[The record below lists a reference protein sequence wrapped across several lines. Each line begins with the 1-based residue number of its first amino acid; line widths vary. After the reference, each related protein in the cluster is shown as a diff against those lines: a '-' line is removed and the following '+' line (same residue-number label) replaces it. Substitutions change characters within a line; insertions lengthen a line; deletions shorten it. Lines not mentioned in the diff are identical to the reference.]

1 MIFKYKALNRNGKKV
16 NGKIQALSLDLAKAN
31 LKSKSLFIV
40 DIKESKE
47 IKLFVREIDASELS
61 NICRNL
67 SLYLKAGISITYAL
81 NLIKANYDKKLFN
94 FLETISG
101 LIDEGNSF
109 YSALKEQKIFSLPA
123 FLIES
128 IKVAEDNG
136 ILPEVLMDLSHFLR
150 DKERVK
156 KEVVS
161 AMTYPMFIVIVAITM
176 LFFMVT
182 YLVPQITSVYTQTN
196 QDLPKLTEIV
206 INFSDFLKSNSNL
219 ILFSLIAFISSF
231 VFGLKHSIKFKTKI
245 DFFLL
250 KLPFFGNL
258 ILKDELAKFS
268 HILSLLSKNGV
279 NFTKAINLS
288 LNTLNNLVIKSY
300 FQNANK
306 KIVEGEKLSKSLS
319 SYKLPKNFIQAIILA
334 EETSQVKEVLSSLSE
349 NYFEDNRDKISRFL
363 TLIEPSLM
371 LIIGGFV
378 GVIISAMILPMFSM
392 DIGL

>member
-1 MIFKYKALNRNGKKV
+1 MIFKYKALDKNGKKV
-16 NGKIQALSLDLAKAN
+16 SGKIQAVSIDLAKAN

-47 IKLFVREIDASELS
+47 FKFFIREIDSSELS

-67 SLYLKAGISITYAL
+67 SLYLKAGISISYAL

-94 FLETISG
+94 FIETISN

-109 YSALKEQKIFSLPA
+109 YLALKEQKIFSLPQ
-123 FLIES
+123 FLVES
-128 IKVAEDNG
+128 IKVAEENG
-136 ILPEVLMDLSHFLR
+136 ILPEVLMDLSQFLK

-161 AMTYPMFIVIVAITM
+161 AMTYPMFIVVVAVAM

-182 YLVPQITSVYTQTN
+182 YLVPQITSVYTDTN
-196 QDLPKLTEIV
+196 QALPKLTEVV
-206 INFSDFLKSNSNL
+206 INLSNFLKSNINL
-219 ILFSLIAFISSF
+219 ILFSLIMAILSFIF
-231 VFGLKHSIKFKTKI
+231 ALKHSIKFKTKI
-245 DFFLL
+245 DYLLL
-250 KLPFFGNL
+250 KLPFFGDL

-288 LNTLNNLVIKSY
+288 LNTMNNLVIKSY

-306 KIVEGEKLSKSLS
+306 KVLEGEKLSTSLS
-319 SYKLPKNFIQAIILA
+319 GYKLPKNFIQAIILA
-334 EETSQVKEVLSSLSE
+334 EETSQVKEVLSSLST

-363 TLIEPSLM
+363 TLVEPSLM

-378 GVIISAMILPMFSM
+378 GIIISAMILPMFSM
-392 DIGL
+392 DVGL